1 MPIPKTLRRIQFL
14 GTCLVLIPE
23 AVFFAVIAVW
33 RGSRFI
39 GSLRDEGPPAWHSLS
54 SAIFLTTAALFCLRI
69 CRDVRRK
76 LSPPDESTELA
87 KGKMDRPPLDRVTSV
102 WLVFALFN
110 CMAVIPGLILIL
122 GFVLDRGEQAQWLVG
137 IPVGLGIILYFT
149 IMRRRSRV
157 RKRV

>member
-1 MPIPKTLRRIQFL
+1 
-14 GTCLVLIPE
+14 
-23 AVFFAVIAVW
+23 
-33 RGSRFI
+33 
-39 GSLRDEGPPAWHSLS
+39 
-54 SAIFLTTAALFCLRI
+54 
-69 CRDVRRK
+69 
-76 LSPPDESTELA
+76 
-87 KGKMDRPPLDRVTSV
+87 MDRPPLDRVTSV